1 MGDRAKPRSTFGW
14 FSSGGLFGFGWFA
27 FLSLCLDSTC
37 QHGSSE
43 ENDGG
48 PGQLHVD
55 YGSGSPMML
64 GKVRM
69 IWYNLRVISVIL
81 PK

>member
-1 MGDRAKPRSTFGW
+1 MITNHSWTFGW
-14 FSSGGLFGFGWFA
+14 FGSGGLFGFGWFA